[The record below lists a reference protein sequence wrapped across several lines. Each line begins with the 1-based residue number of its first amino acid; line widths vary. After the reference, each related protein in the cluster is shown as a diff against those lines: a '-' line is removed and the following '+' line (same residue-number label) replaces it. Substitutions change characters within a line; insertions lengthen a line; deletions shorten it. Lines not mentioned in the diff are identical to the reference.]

1 MRFGFFYEPTPAANR
16 CDTDAPLVCAEG
28 IPAANRCDT
37 DAPPVCAEGIP
48 AANRCDTDAPP
59 VCAEGIPVAIP
70 PPPLV
75 EVFDFW
81 NAELRQLTFHA
92 GDPWSIS
99 YGRREERKNLQFVA
113 LAAEAPGAVPVYDW
127 WSERDRRLTIHP
139 PPAWEGESR
148 RGLQFYAF
156 EQPAEGTVAVHAYWN
171 SSLKQ
176 ITAHAGPPWGK
187 DERTTPH
194 GTILHAYPNHAAAP
208 PNSVIARAL
217 YASEAVTD
225 AQSIAEPVAAAAS
238 AAAASVVAAAATA
251 RSRIAT
257 HLAPSA
263 EQRAGTLG
271 VAFVAGDRAP
281 APAARAVNKW
291 VVLENSELYF
301 LPNASAGATALEAKL
316 GVVDVLEV
324 STPTELQAGRRH
336 ALLLR
341 LSDQP
346 RKSPSHHREEWLG
359 LDGCTQIYLVA
370 GSEQEQQEWQ
380 AVIGRVASALRM
392 YRLLP
397 PVRVGPSSVADY
409 VGKCAIEGASAASLG
424 AGWEVGS
431 AAGRALSRAAG
442 LS

>member
-1 MRFGFFYEPTPAANR
+1 M
-16 CDTDAPLVCAEG
+16 
-28 IPAANRCDT
+28 
-37 DAPPVCAEGIP
+37 
-48 AANRCDTDAPP
+48 
-59 VCAEGIPVAIP
+59 
-70 PPPLV
+70 
-75 EVFDFW
+75 
-81 NAELRQLTFHA
+81 
-92 GDPWSIS
+92 
-99 YGRREERKNLQFVA
+99 
-113 LAAEAPGAVPVYDW
+113 
-127 WSERDRRLTIHP
+127 
-139 PPAWEGESR
+139 
-148 RGLQFYAF
+148 
-156 EQPAEGTVAVHAYWN
+156 
-171 SSLKQ
+171 
-176 ITAHAGPPWGK
+176 
-187 DERTTPH
+187 
-194 GTILHAYPNHAAAP
+194 
-208 PNSVIARAL
+208 
-217 YASEAVTD
+217 TD

-370 GSEQEQQEWQ
+370 GSEHEQQEWQ

>member
-1 MRFGFFYEPTPAANR
+1 MLNRPTPRRLRRSSYSQLAGALGALGVQSVTAHPGRFSYFGVPVLVPVRASPVPSVVRRSFVVKFLFLSLSALRESFFLNSYFGHDEDGAEPPNAGGDALAATKTLTPRESMRFGFFYEPTPAANR

-37 DAPPVCAEGIP
+37 EAPPVCAEGIP

-187 DERTTPH
+187 DERTTPL

-217 YASEAVTD
+217 YA
-225 AQSIAEPVAAAAS
+225 
-238 AAAASVVAAAATA
+238 
-251 RSRIAT
+251 
-257 HLAPSA
+257 L
-263 EQRAGTLG
+263 
-271 VAFVAGDRAP
+271 
-281 APAARAVNKW
+281 
-291 VVLENSELYF
+291 
-301 LPNASAGATALEAKL
+301 
-316 GVVDVLEV
+316 
-324 STPTELQAGRRH
+324 RR
-336 ALLLR
+336 
-341 LSDQP
+341 
-346 RKSPSHHREEWLG
+346 
-359 LDGCTQIYLVA
+359 
-370 GSEQEQQEWQ
+370 
-380 AVIGRVASALRM
+380 
-392 YRLLP
+392 
-397 PVRVGPSSVADY
+397 
-409 VGKCAIEGASAASLG
+409 
-424 AGWEVGS
+424 
-431 AAGRALSRAAG
+431 
-442 LS
+442 